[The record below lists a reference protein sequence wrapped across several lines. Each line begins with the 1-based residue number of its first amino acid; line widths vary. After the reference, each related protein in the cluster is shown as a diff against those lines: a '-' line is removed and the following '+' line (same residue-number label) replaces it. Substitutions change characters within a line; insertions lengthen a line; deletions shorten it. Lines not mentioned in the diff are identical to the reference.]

1 MVSVVPLNMVVRDV
15 RHSKEKTENKVK
27 KWRRDRVNRL
37 NKKTKREM
45 IKEIN
50 LGAIA
55 RISRGVLE
63 RLSQLQCSN
72 SST

>member
-1 MVSVVPLNMVVRDV
+1 MVSVVPLNMVVGDV

-63 RLSQLQCSN
+63 
-72 SST
+72 